1 MRIVKGVLILFGV
14 VLAIAAFYP
23 FRTTVAPLWRV
34 RFVDDAK
41 SPLRNATV
49 KEVWKHYS
57 LESQSHEQDLST
69 DNEGYVT
76 FPERTIRAGAAVRLI
91 GSAIAGLNPH
101 GSTGPLA
108 YLIILTPGYETWSN
122 NSYTPGQPLPKEII
136 VKRNR

>member
-1 MRIVKGVLILFGV
+1 MPLKKLSLYSTATGCDDKALLMLRKLPSRVPSETAGVAPIDGLTVVATRGRSETSRMSKMRIVKGVLILFGV

-76 FPERTIRAGAAVRLI
+76 F
-91 GSAIAGLNPH
+91 
-101 GSTGPLA
+101 
-108 YLIILTPGYETWSN
+108 
-122 NSYTPGQPLPKEII
+122 
-136 VKRNR
+136 